1 MPSMNLLYLDVKNWS
16 QVGDRVIMYGETLI
30 SVYMA
35 ISDSGDSED
44 DDDDGESSQAC
55 TCVIQ

>member
-16 QVGDRVIMYGETLI
+16 QVGDRITMYGETLI
-30 SVYMA
+30 CVCMA